1 MQPPYNYQ
9 AFGLTIVSDLPCPEL
24 LPGTGPAQ
32 VSIRY
37 GPVPDNLASN
47 QEDLNSVREQKNY
60 FQVNAG
66 EFLLKLED
74 VGKYLVLRG
83 EEIIIERAPGVP
95 DNEVRLFLLGSAMAA
110 LLHQR
115 GLLPLHACAVEVN
128 GGAAIFVGPS
138 GIGKSTLAGVFH
150 QRDYPIMADDVCVIS
165 FSAAG
170 EPLVSPAYPQLKL
183 WSDALNLLGKESAGL
198 PVITAGME
206 KYGLPL
212 KAGFS
217 QQPRPLKWV
226 YELTI
231 GISPALELT
240 PLTGVEKI
248 TVLMH
253 HTYRSQLLARDLE
266 RRRHFQQC
274 GRAARQC
281 QVSRLAR
288 PETCPPADLADLIEA
303 DWE

>member
-128 GGAAIFVGPS
+128 GGAAVFLGPS
-138 GIGKSTLAGVFH
+138 GIGKSSLAEALRRRGYRVL
-150 QRDYPIMADDVCVIS
+150 ADDVAAIS
-165 FSAAG
+165 VSPSG
-170 EPLVSPAYPQLKL
+170 TTLVQPAYPQLKL
-183 WSDALNLLGKESAGL
+183 WADALNEQGTDPAGL
-198 PVITAGME
+198 PVIRAGME
-206 KYGLPL
+206 KYGVPV
-212 KAGFS
+212 KDFCP
-217 QQPRPLKWV
+217 QPRPLKWV

-303 DWE
+303 DWQ